1 MDSKSSRSTRT
12 KLLVA
17 TTNPGK
23 AGEIGRFLAGLP
35 FEIVSLAEVL
45 PGLSYRE
52 RGKTFLENARGKSLY
67 YGRKSGLLTLAEDS
81 GLEVEALGGAPGVH
95 SARYSLPKPD
105 DAKNL
110 RKVLARLEGVPW
122 KERKGRF
129 VCTMVLSK
137 EGRVVREIR
146 GEVQGTIAFS
156 PKGENG
162 FGYDPIFYHSHLKKH
177 FAELSTDEKN
187 AVSHRGRALRKLR
200 AVLAGYGER
209 GSVERPARRRPRQ
222 RP

>member
-1 MDSKSSRSTRT
+1 MDSKNSRSTRT

-23 AGEIGRFLAGLP
+23 AREIGRFLAGLP
-35 FEIVSLAEVL
+35 FEVVGLAEVL

-81 GLEVEALGGAPGVH
+81 GLEVDALARAPGVR
-95 SARYSLPKPD
+95 SARFAPPNPD

-122 KERKGRF
+122 KNRRGRF
-129 VCTMVLSK
+129 VCAMVLSK
-137 EGRVVREIR
+137 DGRVVREIR
-146 GEVQGTIAFS
+146 GEVQGTIAFA

-177 FAELSTDEKN
+177 FAELSMDEKN

-200 AVLAGYGER
+200 AALAGYRHSGPA
-209 GSVERPARRRPRQ
+209 GRPARLASRQ